1 MQDFKPL
8 NIYSVYLFI
17 EEIFVI
23 WKEIVSQD
31 MVIMVITDIDDKN
44 NVGNGN
50 NDDAIIKKLGSP
62 N

>member
-31 MVIMVITDIDDKN
+31 MVIMVITDIDDKKTG
-44 NVGNGN
+44 VS
-50 NDDAIIKKLGSP
+50 KLDSKYI
-62 N
+62 